1 MIDHYQNEKG
11 LTSIVFD
18 VSFCFKGTLRNEAFS
33 GELSKNYSLGLKPPQ
48 LYYSVR
54 TLLLLQWLRGRE
66 TRNKRQEDK
75 AKAAA
80 KAVLKSS

>member
-18 VSFCFKGTLRNEAFS
+18 VSFCFKGTLRNEAFG

-48 LYYSVR
+48 L
-54 TLLLLQWLRGRE
+54 LLRPYV
-66 TRNKRQEDK
+66 
-75 AKAAA
+75 AAA
-80 KAVLKSS
+80 SVAARPRDEKQEAGG